1 MHRIILASASPR
13 RKEILSNII
22 ENFEVKVSE
31 VDERVI
37 EERILETTKDMVE
50 AGKLMTVALGEA
62 KAKAVFEEEED
73 KDVLVIGSDTCVVTN
88 DEILGKPKDQADAR
102 RMLNKLAGKKHYV
115 ITGVALIS
123 RDKVKTFYEETEVE
137 FVEEGD
143 FATDAIEKYVASSE
157 PYDKAG
163 AYAIQGKG
171 GVLVK
176 RINGDFYNVM
186 GLPMSRLAK
195 ELWTF

>member
-22 ENFEVKVSE
+22 ENFTVKVSE
-31 VDERVI
+31 VDERLI
-37 EERILETTKDMVE
+37 EEEVLKTTDDMVE
-50 AGKLMTVALGEA
+50 AGRLMTVRLGEA
-62 KAKAVFEEEED
+62 KAKAVFEEEDDED
-73 KDVLVIGSDTCVVTN
+73 AVVIGADTCVVTK
-88 DEILGKPKDQADAR
+88 DEILGKPKDREDAK
-102 RMLNKLAGKKHYV
+102 RMLDKLIGQKHYV
-115 ITGVALIS
+115 ITGVALIKKGEV
-123 RDKVKTFYEETEVE
+123 RTFYEETEVE
-137 FVEEGD
+137 FVEKGV
-143 FATDAIEKYVASSE
+143 FADDAIEKYINSDE

>member
-13 RKEILSNII
+13 RKEILGNIV
-22 ENFEVKVSE
+22 EDFEIKVSE
-31 VDERVI
+31 VDERAI
-37 EERILETTKDMVE
+37 EEQVLKTTDDMVE
-50 AGKLMTVALGEA
+50 AGRLMTVLLGKA
-62 KAKAVFEEEED
+62 KANAVFEEED
-73 KDVLVIGSDTCVVTN
+73 NKDVTVIGADTCVVTR
-88 DEILGKPKDQADAR
+88 DEILGKPKDREDAR
-102 RMLNKLAGKKHYV
+102 RMLRKLAGQKHYV

-123 RDKVKTFYEETEVE
+123 KDKVKTFYEETEVE
-137 FVEEGD
+137 FADADD
-143 FATDAIEKYVASSE
+143 FAEDAIERYIASDE

-163 AYAIQGKG
+163 AYAIQGRG

-186 GLPMSRLAK
+186 GLPLSRLAK

>member
-62 KAKAVFEEEED
+62 KARAVFEEEED

-123 RDKVKTFYEETEVE
+123 KDKVKTFYEETEVE

-143 FATDAIEKYVASSE
+143 FATDEIEKYVASSE

>member
-62 KAKAVFEEEED
+62 KARAVFEEEED

>member
-13 RKEILSNII
+13 RKEILGNIV
-22 ENFEVKVSE
+22 EDFEIKVSE
-31 VDERVI
+31 VDERAI
-37 EERILETTKDMVE
+37 EEQVLKTTDDMVE
-50 AGKLMTVALGEA
+50 AGRLMTVLLGKA
-62 KAKAVFEEEED
+62 KANAVFEEEED
-73 KDVLVIGSDTCVVTN
+73 KDVTVIGADTCVVTR
-88 DEILGKPKDQADAR
+88 DEILGKPKDREDAR
-102 RMLNKLAGKKHYV
+102 RMLRKLAGQKHYV

-123 RDKVKTFYEETEVE
+123 KDKVRTFYEETEVE
-137 FVEEGD
+137 FADADD
-143 FATDAIEKYVASSE
+143 FAEDAIERYIASDE

-163 AYAIQGKG
+163 AYAIQGRG

-186 GLPMSRLAK
+186 GLPLSRLAK

>member
-13 RKEILSNII
+13 RKEILGNIV
-22 ENFEVKVSE
+22 EDFEIKVSE
-31 VDERVI
+31 VDERAI
-37 EERILETTKDMVE
+37 EEQVLKTTDDMVE
-50 AGKLMTVALGEA
+50 AGRLMTVLLGKA
-62 KAKAVFEEEED
+62 KANAVFEEED
-73 KDVLVIGSDTCVVTN
+73 DQDVTVIGADTCVVTR
-88 DEILGKPKDQADAR
+88 DEILGKPKDREDAR
-102 RMLNKLAGKKHYV
+102 RMLRKLAGQKHYV

-123 RDKVKTFYEETEVE
+123 KDKVRTFYEETEVE
-137 FVEEGD
+137 FADADD
-143 FATDAIEKYVASSE
+143 FAEDAIERYIASDE

-163 AYAIQGKG
+163 AYAIQGRG

-186 GLPMSRLAK
+186 GLPLSRLAK